1 MRSPTTGLLLLL
13 LAALF
18 LSGCATTPDKR
29 ILQYLNTHG
38 FGSRYTGNAEEENY
52 VSLGDQF
59 TWYDEYDAALNGQ
72 VRVDID
78 GTIVLPQVGAVAVA
92 GMTRTEIEA
101 FLTQKLARFYPRV
114 DIKIAALVT
123 TGKFYFIFGE
133 VGQKGPKAFK
143 GNLTIFEAV
152 MTSAPSSYAAN
163 LGRVRLVRGDPR
175 DPLIITVNIR
185 DIMNGDTTFN
195 VLVQERDIIIV
206 PPTLLA
212 QVSNFLGAIVQ
223 PFTTV
228 LQQVTVSLFQLQRTS
243 SFGGGAGNNSNF
255 NLF

>member
-1 MRSPTTGLLLLL
+1 MRPPTTGLLLTL

-18 LSGCATTPDKR
+18 LTGCATTPDKR

-59 TWYDEYDAALNGQ
+59 QWYDEYDPTLSGQ
-72 VRVDID
+72 ARVDID

-114 DIKIAALVT
+114 DIKIATLAT
-123 TGKFYFIFGE
+123 TGKFFFIFGE
-133 VGQKGPKAFK
+133 VAGAGGVRPFT
-143 GNLTIFEAV
+143 GNLTIFQAV
-152 MTSAPSSYAAN
+152 MGANPVRYTAN

-195 VLVQERDIIIV
+195 VLVQENDIIVV

-212 QVSNFLGAIVQ
+212 QFSNFLGAIVQ
-223 PFTTV
+223 PFSTV
-228 LQQVTVSLFQLQRTS
+228 LQQVTVSLFQIQRTNT
-243 SFGGGAGNNSNF
+243 FGNNNNSS
-255 NLF
+255 LF